1 MGGAN
6 FIEVALACKDANSKP
21 VEDVSV
27 VDVDEEDHIGKS
39 LLLIQVL
46 RFGKL
51 NSTLG
56 SVVLLAMFGQWLPL
70 RCHGK

>member
-6 FIEVALACKDANSKP
+6 FIDVALACKDANSKP

-56 SVVLLAMFGQWLPL
+56 SVVPLAMFGQWLPL